1 MPRDEFRFDS
11 AIDGFSLHAYR
22 WTPTDEPRAVVV
34 LAHGAAEHSLRY
46 ERFATAL
53 NAAGIEVC
61 GLDHRGHGQSPGPE
75 GLGDF
80 GEGGWDALVADIGQF
95 VDQAKAA
102 RPGIPV
108 IIFSHSMGSFA
119 AQQLI
124 LDRSD
129 AIDALILS
137 GSTARELPAEGGP
150 PTVGSLNDAFE
161 PARTPYDWLSRDEA
175 EVDRYIADPLCGF
188 EGRAGRGSR
197 TYNAERLADP
207 EEIRNIRPD
216 LPILLVAG
224 DRDPINRNLEGLTL
238 LEQRYREA
246 GIQRIDKQIY
256 PEGRHEM
263 LNELNREEVTANIIA
278 WLNDII
284 G

>member
-1 MPRDEFRFDS
+1 MPRDAFRFDS
-11 AIDGFSLHAYR
+11 AIDGLDLQAYR
-22 WTPTDEPRAVVV
+22 WTVPNPRAVVV

-46 ERFATAL
+46 ERFAAAL
-53 NAAGIEVC
+53 NAASIELWS
-61 GLDHRGHGQSPGPE
+61 LDHRGHGQSPGPE

-95 VDQAKAA
+95 ADQARAA
-102 RPGIPV
+102 HPAVPV
-108 IIFSHSMGSFA
+108 ILFSHSMGSFA

-137 GSTARELPAEGGP
+137 GSTARELAAEGGP
-150 PTVGSLNDAFE
+150 PAVDSLNDAFE
-161 PARTPYDWLSRDEA
+161 PTRTAYDWLSRDES
-175 EVDRYIADPLCGF
+175 EVDMYIADPLCGF
-188 EGRAGRGSR
+188 ESRGGRGSR
-197 TYNAERLADP
+197 SYNAERLADP
-207 EEIRNIRPD
+207 EAISNIRPD
-216 LPILLVAG
+216 LPILLLAG

-238 LEQRYREA
+238 LERRYRGA

-256 PEGRHEM
+256 PDGRHEM
-263 LNELNREEVTANIIA
+263 LNELNREEVTANLIA
-278 WLNDII
+278 WLNEII